1 MLNYIWFG
9 MIFISV
15 IVGTITG
22 NIDAVTQAAIDMSK
36 TAVDIAISLIGIM
49 ALWLGIMKIA
59 EQSGLIKIIAKGLRP
74 ITLKLFPEVPPDHPA
89 IGSIILNMAANI
101 LGLGNAATPLGLK
114 AMEELQELNEN
125 KEIATNAMCTFLAI
139 NTSSVQ
145 IILPATVVALMGAT
159 ANQIFITTI
168 LATGFSTMVAIISV
182 KFFEKMKEF
191 SYPKKERIMIDSFVI
206 FTNQISRY
214 IIPFLLVSI
223 PFYGLF
229 IKKIKVYELCV
240 EGAKDG
246 VTIAVRIIPYLVAI
260 LVAIGMF
267 RASGALNIL
276 LIWLTP
282 FLNFVGF
289 PPENLPLALMRP
301 LSGSGSLGLLTDLID
316 QHGQDSL
323 ISKIGATMYGSTE
336 TTFYVLAV
344 YFGSV
349 GIKKSRHALISG
361 LLADLAGIIAAV
373 FLCQILFGDSTIS
386 QGNHKK
392 QMTYFQGLKK

>member
-114 AMEELQELNEN
+114 AMEELQELNED
-125 KEIATNAMCTFLAI
+125 KEIASNAMCTFLAI

-145 IILPATVVALMGAT
+145 IILPATVIALMGTT

-182 KFFEKMKEF
+182 KFFEKMKRF
-191 SYPKKERIMIDSFVI
+191 SYPQKGKGHD
-206 FTNQISRY
+206 
-214 IIPFLLVSI
+214 
-223 PFYGLF
+223 
-229 IKKIKVYELCV
+229 
-240 EGAKDG
+240 
-246 VTIAVRIIPYLVAI
+246 
-260 LVAIGMF
+260 
-267 RASGALNIL
+267 
-276 LIWLTP
+276 
-282 FLNFVGF
+282 
-289 PPENLPLALMRP
+289 
-301 LSGSGSLGLLTDLID
+301 
-316 QHGQDSL
+316 
-323 ISKIGATMYGSTE
+323 
-336 TTFYVLAV
+336 
-344 YFGSV
+344 
-349 GIKKSRHALISG
+349 
-361 LLADLAGIIAAV
+361 
-373 FLCQILFGDSTIS
+373 
-386 QGNHKK
+386 
-392 QMTYFQGLKK
+392 